1 MSIFKRYLA
10 LFVPVTVI
18 SVSLLRWYAMEFLY
32 RTPEKYWPGMPTT
45 LGAAVFLMIIVV
57 IILFI
62 MTRPFNV
69 IIRKASR
76 GELVTEE
83 ETRFAL
89 GIYEKIN
96 IITISAN
103 ILGFFIGQI
112 GVIALEVSQGVIEY
126 HLGRIIFTVIQATLI
141 GALSASYTVFILNE
155 LFAPFRK
162 VLKIHSADMFAKKQI
177 MPLNTTLLII
187 SAVALAYMCCN
198 TLSVSFEIINRQTVN
213 PVADAMGEY
222 IRGGFTVFVVSFIPA
237 FGILWFILRNLK
249 RRISETSNMLHD
261 MGNNGNLTDR
271 LDITIMDD
279 FGILTSSINT
289 FMSKLAAIITN
300 LREEAA
306 IVAESAGKLTA
317 EIESATAALTQ
328 MSSSYTSIE
337 AQSEIQN
344 KLVVSVHN
352 DITGMAESAES
363 VDKEVSEQSSAVQQS
378 SASISEMVANI
389 NSVAEVSKKAGAIST
404 VLSKTSKEGN
414 QAIEDAVQAIE
425 EIQAAST
432 EVQNIVKVIQNIAS
446 QTNLLSMNAAIE
458 AAHAGSAG
466 QGFAVVANE
475 VRSLAESSAKSTKEI
490 GTHIKNMVNKISAG
504 VGAIQT
510 AGNAFR
516 EINENVDHT
525 SELVQT
531 IANAMEEQR
540 IGAKETM
547 QATAYFVESV
557 NKIKTLSEKQTDYS
571 RSVDGAMSD
580 VVSSSREISDVIR
593 EATISCDKL
602 VAVVQKVADAVQ
614 SNDQAVAKM
623 NGAMEIFKV

>member
-62 MTRPFNV
+62 ITRPFNT

-76 GELVTEE
+76 GEVVSED

-89 GIYEKIN
+89 GVYEKIN

-103 ILGFFIGQI
+103 IVGFFIGQI
-112 GVIALEVSQGVIEY
+112 GVIALEVSQGIIEY
-126 HLGRIIFTVIQATLI
+126 HLTRIIFTVIQATLI

-162 VLKIHSADMFAKKQI
+162 VLKIHSADIFAKKQI
-177 MPLNTTLLII
+177 MPINTTLLII

-198 TLSVSFEIINRQTVN
+198 TLSVSFEIINRQIEN
-213 PVADAMGEY
+213 PVNNAMGEY
-222 IRGGFTVFVVSFIPA
+222 IRGGLMVFVMSFIPA

-249 RRISETSNMLHD
+249 RRIRDTSNLLHE
-261 MGNNGNLTDR
+261 MGDNGNLTDR
-271 LDITIMDD
+271 LDITMMDD
-279 FGILTSSINT
+279 FGILTSSINS

-300 LREEAA
+300 LRNEAA
-306 IVAESAGKLTA
+306 VVAESAMNLTE
-317 EIESATAALTQ
+317 EIESATEALSQ
-328 MSSSYTSIE
+328 MSTSYTCIDE
-337 AQSEIQN
+337 QGDRQN

-378 SASISEMVANI
+378 SASIAEMVANI
-389 NSVAEVSKKAGAIST
+389 NSVAEVSKKAGSISI
-404 VLSKTSKEGN
+404 VLSTTSKEGN
-414 QAIEDAVQAIE
+414 QAIGDAVKAIE

-490 GTHIKNMVNKISAG
+490 GTHIKNMVNKITAG
-504 VGAIQT
+504 VVAIQT
-510 AGNAFR
+510 AGKAFR
-516 EINENVDHT
+516 DINENVDHT

-540 IGAKETM
+540 VGAKETM
-547 QATAYFVESV
+547 QATSYFVESV
-557 NKIKTLSEKQTDYS
+557 NKIKSLSERQTAYS
-571 RSVDGAMSD
+571 RSVDSAMND
-580 VVSSSREISDVIR
+580 VVASSREISAVIR
-593 EATISCDKL
+593 EASLSCNKL
-602 VAVVQKVADAVQ
+602 VGVVHKVAESVQ
-614 SNDQAVAKM
+614 SNDQAVSKM

>member
-1 MSIFKRYLA
+1 
-10 LFVPVTVI
+10 
-18 SVSLLRWYAMEFLY
+18 
-32 RTPEKYWPGMPTT
+32 
-45 LGAAVFLMIIVV
+45 
-57 IILFI
+57 
-62 MTRPFNV
+62 
-69 IIRKASR
+69 
-76 GELVTEE
+76 
-83 ETRFAL
+83 
-89 GIYEKIN
+89 
-96 IITISAN
+96 
-103 ILGFFIGQI
+103 
-112 GVIALEVSQGVIEY
+112 
-126 HLGRIIFTVIQATLI
+126 
-141 GALSASYTVFILNE
+141 
-155 LFAPFRK
+155 
-162 VLKIHSADMFAKKQI
+162 
-177 MPLNTTLLII
+177 
-187 SAVALAYMCCN
+187 
-198 TLSVSFEIINRQTVN
+198 
-213 PVADAMGEY
+213 
-222 IRGGFTVFVVSFIPA
+222 
-237 FGILWFILRNLK
+237 
-249 RRISETSNMLHD
+249 
-261 MGNNGNLTDR
+261 
-271 LDITIMDD
+271 
-279 FGILTSSINT
+279 
-289 FMSKLAAIITN
+289 
-300 LREEAA
+300 
-306 IVAESAGKLTA
+306 
-317 EIESATAALTQ
+317 
-328 MSSSYTSIE
+328 
-337 AQSEIQN
+337 
-344 KLVVSVHN
+344 
-352 DITGMAESAES
+352 
-363 VDKEVSEQSSAVQQS
+363 
-378 SASISEMVANI
+378 MVANI

-404 VLSKTSKEGN
+404 VLSTTSKEGN
-414 QAIEDAVQAIE
+414 QAIEDAVQAIK

-557 NKIKTLSEKQTDYS
+557 NKIKTLSEKQTEYS

>member
-10 LFVPVTVI
+10 LFVPVTII

-45 LGAAVFLMIIVV
+45 LGAAVILMFIVV

-62 MTRPFNV
+62 ITRPFNK

-76 GELVTEE
+76 GETVTTEE
-83 ETRFAL
+83 TKFAL

-103 ILGFFIGQI
+103 VVGFFIGQI
-112 GVIALEVSQGVIEY
+112 GVIALEVSQGIIEY
-126 HLGRIIFTVIQATLI
+126 HPSRIILTVIQATLI

-162 VLKIHSADMFAKKQI
+162 VLRIHSADVFAKKQI

-198 TLSVSFEIINRQTVN
+198 TLSVSFEIINRQAVN
-213 PVADAMGEY
+213 PVPDALSEY
-222 IRGGFTVFVVSFIPA
+222 FKGGALVFVVSFIPA

-249 RRISETSNMLHD
+249 RRISETSKMLHE
-261 MGNNGNLTDR
+261 MGENGNLTDR

-279 FGILTSSINT
+279 FGILTSSINS

-300 LREEAA
+300 LRNEASV
-306 IVAESAGKLTA
+306 VAESAMNLTE
-317 EIESATAALTQ
+317 EIESATAALSQ
-328 MSSSYTSIE
+328 MSTSYTCID
-337 AQSEIQN
+337 AQGDRQN
-344 KLVVSVHN
+344 NLVVSVHN

-378 SASISEMVANI
+378 SASIAEMVANI
-389 NSVAEVSKKAGAIST
+389 NSVAEISKKAGSISS
-404 VLSKTSKEGN
+404 VLSSTSKEGN
-414 QAIEDAVQAIE
+414 QAIGDAVKAIE

-490 GTHIKNMVNKISAG
+490 GTHIKNMVNKITAG
-504 VGAIQT
+504 VLAIQT
-510 AGNAFR
+510 AGQAFQ
-516 EINENVDHT
+516 EIDENVDHT

-540 IGAKETM
+540 VGAKETM
-547 QATAYFVESV
+547 QATSYFVESV
-557 NKIKTLSEKQTDYS
+557 NRIKSLSEKQTEYS
-571 RSVDGAMSD
+571 RSVDNAMND
-580 VVSSSREISDVIR
+580 VVASSKEISAVIR
-593 EATISCDKL
+593 EATLSCNKL
-602 VAVVQKVADAVQ
+602 VEVVQKVTTAVQ
-614 SNDQAVAKM
+614 SNDQAVSKM
-623 NGAMEIFKV
+623 NSAMGIFKV